1 MFNANTSLS
10 ACTARS
16 RQAAL
21 VCLLS
26 FMLWMNQT
34 ASGASSVSNQLNTLP
49 TGTMIQVHMS
59 SGKILRGELVSSTGS
74 TFDLLDSD
82 SHTISTINSIDVK
95 AVDKT
100 KAPSRR
106 KRSRAVDAIWIGA
119 LVAAVGIAAGLG
131 GVY

>member
-1 MFNANTSLS
+1 MFNTNTSLS

-21 VCLLS
+21 VGLLS

-34 ASGASSVSNQLNTLP
+34 ASGASSVSNQLKTLP
-49 TGTMIQVHMS
+49 TGTMIQVHMA

-82 SHTISTINSIDVK
+82 DHTISTINSIDVK

-100 KAPSRR
+100 KSPSRQ
-106 KRSRAVDAIWIGA
+106 KRSRAVNAIWIGA
-119 LVAAVGIAAGLG
+119 LVAATGIAVGLG